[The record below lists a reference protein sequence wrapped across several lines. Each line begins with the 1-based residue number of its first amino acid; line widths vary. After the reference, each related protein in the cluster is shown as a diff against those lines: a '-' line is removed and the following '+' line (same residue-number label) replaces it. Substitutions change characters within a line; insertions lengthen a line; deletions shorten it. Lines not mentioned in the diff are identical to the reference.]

1 MLERLWTSFLDLTA
15 QLVTPDWGRIIG
27 LLPVVMVI
35 LVVLVLLRTF
45 AMLARAP
52 KLRRDVMR
60 PQPRTPAGIHMPGP
74 SFAPVFASVGLFL
87 LFLGLVFGGPT
98 LILGAIALVLTLL
111 YWLAEGLRLYDRDIG
126 PTRPE
131 IPAVV
136 PTGPPPGVHMPGP
149 SWRPFLASLGMFLLF
164 LGLVFGGLVLA
175 VGVIALVSTLIGW
188 LVDAVQEYR
197 RTVDADATGHL
208 ENGAP
213 PKAPSRLLSGLIVLL
228 VAAVVLQSGLFGSGA
243 ANGGTAGATP
253 SGAPRSGAPGSAAPA
268 SGGPAAS
275 GAASGAPGAG
285 GPAVGSADVTV
296 TAQGI
301 AFLEKTISAP
311 AGKPF
316 TIEFVNQDAGTPH
329 DVAFNDGS
337 GATVWKGE
345 VFNGVATKT
354 YQVPALPA
362 GSYTFICIVH
372 QNMTGTATLQ

>member
-15 QLVTPDWGRIIG
+15 QFVTPDWGRIIG

-45 AMLARAP
+45 AMLMRAP

-60 PQPRTPAGIHMPGP
+60 PQHKTPAGIHMPGP
-74 SFAPVFASVGLFL
+74 SFAPVFASIGLFL

-98 LILGAIALVLTLL
+98 LILGAIALILTLL

-131 IPAVV
+131 LPAVV
-136 PTGPPPGVHMPGP
+136 ATGPPPGVHMPGP

-175 VGVIALVSTLIGW
+175 VGVIALVSTLLGW

-197 RTVDADATGHL
+197 RTVEADATGHL
-208 ENGAP
+208 KNGAP
-213 PKAPSRLLSGLIVLL
+213 PNAPSRLLSGLIVLL
-228 VAAVVLQSGLFGSGA
+228 VAAVVLQSGMFGSGA
-243 ANGGTAGATP
+243 ANGGTAESTP
-253 SGAPRSGAPGSAAPA
+253 SGAPGSGAPASGTPA
-268 SGGPAAS
+268 SGGPAPS
-275 GAASGAPGAG
+275 GGAA
-285 GPAVGSADVTV
+285 DVKV

-316 TIEFVNQDAGTPH
+316 TIEFANQDAGTPH
-329 DVAFNDGS
+329 DVALNDGS
-337 GATVWKGE
+337 GVAVWKGE
-345 VFNGVATKT
+345 VFNGVATRT

-362 GSYTFICIVH
+362 GTYTFVCVVH